1 MVDLYWFEEP
11 GYVIQTSS
19 FASRQPIAA
28 TLYFIFIGI
37 SILIGTVGNIL
48 ILGAIYVSKV
58 YDKYMLKLQAT
69 CISSLYNK
77 FNHSTI

>member
-1 MVDLYWFEEP
+1 MAGLYWFEEP

-28 TLYFIFIGI
+28 TLYFICIGI
-37 SILIGTVGNIL
+37 SILIGTVGNIF

-58 YDKYMLKLQAT
+58 GLIIYDKINIDLLIYFLIKM
-69 CISSLYNK
+69 
-77 FNHSTI
+77 